1 MRNKNKANCVSLRG
15 RTTSHHRIMEQHNTQ
30 ADNIVFQEERL
41 RTIAE
46 RLEREGR
53 IVTKDLVDELNT
65 TPVTLRKDLLLLE
78 KRGLLK
84 RTQGGEVKVNRIYP
98 GQALNEKEKINLE
111 EKIRIVRKA
120 ATFVAEGDTIILDS
134 GSTTS
139 LLAKELRNFKRLVV
153 ITNALNI
160 ASDLSDT
167 SVEVIVV
174 GGNLLKMA
182 ATMVGPLA
190 DDTLRKVS
198 ADKLFM
204 GVDGVDMNIGLT
216 TPDINEAKTSRVM
229 MESAGEVFLLVDASK
244 FGRRSL
250 GVISPLNAI
259 DKLITTKHLSEEEFQ
274 QLSENEIDIFMV

>member
-1 MRNKNKANCVSLRG
+1 M
-15 RTTSHHRIMEQHNTQ
+15 
-30 ADNIVFQEERL
+30 
-41 RTIAE
+41 
-46 RLEREGR
+46 
-53 IVTKDLVDELNT
+53 
-65 TPVTLRKDLLLLE
+65 
-78 KRGLLK
+78 
-84 RTQGGEVKVNRIYP
+84 
-98 GQALNEKEKINLE
+98 
-111 EKIRIVRKA
+111 
-120 ATFVAEGDTIILDS
+120 
-134 GSTTS
+134 
-139 LLAKELRNFKRLVV
+139 
-153 ITNALNI
+153 
-160 ASDLSDT
+160 
-167 SVEVIVV
+167 
-174 GGNLLKMA
+174 
-182 ATMVGPLA
+182 A

>member
-46 RLEREGR
+46 KLEREGR
-53 IVTKDLVDELNT
+53 IVTKDLVDELNA

-84 RTQGGEVKVNRIYP
+84 RTHGGAVKVNRLYP

-167 SVEVIVV
+167 NVEVIVV

-250 GVISPLNAI
+250 GVISPLSAI
-259 DKLITTKHLSEEEFQ
+259 DKLITTRHLSEEEFQ
-274 QLSENEIDIFMV
+274 QLNENEIDVFMV